1 MSRQDLIEVDAIV
14 TKMIK
19 GGKYEVGIIKDQPTT
34 DEMRK
39 EISKSEDVSQYISST
54 AKAHLGGKLRMNKIS
69 VVVGDIVII
78 SLSPY
83 DLSNGSITWRY
94 R

>member
-1 MSRQDLIEVDAIV
+1 MSRQDLIEVDAVV
-14 TKMIK
+14 TKMTK
-19 GGKYEVGIIKDQPTT
+19 GGKYEVGILKDQPLS
-34 DEMRK
+34 DDKRK
-39 EISKSEDVSQYISST
+39 EISKSEDFSQYISSI

-69 VVVGDIVII
+69 VVTGDIVIV

-83 DLSNGSITWRY
+83 DLTNGSITWRY